1 MRCIWSGSGLGR
13 SYWSCLLMV
22 VTASRQAGVFYL
34 LTENPVDSLPS
45 KQQVLNFPIDTLLL
59 PNLCLKEL
67 PSRTGGFSSGR
78 KVRNNSSVKGT
89 MNLWSDGSP
98 ALWENLLLFILLLCN
113 LVFPSQL
120 NKTPLCIYITFSS
133 SVGRGTPGLI
143 PFPGFCEE
151 RNNEHGCS

>member
-1 MRCIWSGSGLGR
+1 
-13 SYWSCLLMV
+13 MV

-45 KQQVLNFPIDTLLL
+45 EQQVLNFPIDTLPL

-113 LVFPSQL
+113 LVFPS
-120 NKTPLCIYITFSS
+120 
-133 SVGRGTPGLI
+133 
-143 PFPGFCEE
+143 
-151 RNNEHGCS
+151 